1 MTKKKNQGGD
11 LIRELVA
18 KGRELDAK
26 LKELEAQAEAWP
38 RIVATAS
45 KNNIGAPAA
54 RALLQEVQTT
64 KKEMKASSAEIE
76 ENRAALSS
84 FLTGMRAQATE
95 AVAEAK
101 LREDFMGQYGWQD
114 SRPMGPPDEN
124 WTLPTWA
131 TTTNTTEEPPTSGD
145 ILSGAPAMAATSA
158 LPSELETP
166 AAAAEFCNPDQNI
179 SRQTPPTPVLQPAS
193 NRKKVQP
200 DSPSVFDIG
209 LSDATIKMFVNK
221 AKPQQA
227 ANPSPL
233 SMMSSKALPSS
244 SSTSGISSTAPN
256 LATTYASSKAGEV
269 SPTISSSQAQ
279 GLGAQELGHDSTVG
293 ASPELQLRSAL
304 PCLQVN
310 DSSLLPNM
318 PDMSLSQSYAQRGEI
333 SPGLPCRATPEPQ
346 DELTSSGIPP
356 KLSSS
361 RMLHSASLDLSPEL
375 PQLQTINLRD
385 IINPRRTQRSDTPE
399 VPELQ
404 TINLRDISKGPP
416 TPGDTTPEV
425 PTLPSHTLAL
435 ASSNKHEPRDT
446 PEAPE
451 LSYNYR
457 GHSVREASNTP
468 EAPKLLS
475 GKIRALSESPETPVL
490 QTINLRRS
498 AK

>member
-1 MTKKKNQGGD
+1 MSKKNQGRD

-18 KGRELDAK
+18 KGRELDTK

-38 RIVATAS
+38 RIVATAT

-54 RALLQEVQTT
+54 RALLEEVQTT
-64 KKEMKASSAEIE
+64 KKEMKATNAEIE
-76 ENRAALSS
+76 ENRAALAS
-84 FLTGMRAQATE
+84 FLAGMRVQATE

-101 LREDFMGQYGWQD
+101 MREDFMAQYGWQD

-124 WTLPTWA
+124 WSLPSWA
-131 TTTNTTEEPPTSGD
+131 KKTTEEPPSGD
-145 ILSGAPAMAATSA
+145 ILSGASAVAT
-158 LPSELETP
+158 PEETP
-166 AAAAEFCNPDQNI
+166 AAAAEFSNPEENI
-179 SRQTPPTPVLQPAS
+179 SRQAPPTPVPVS
-193 NRKKVQP
+193 NRKAQP

-221 AKPQQA
+221 AKPQT
-227 ANPSPL
+227 ANPSL
-233 SMMSSKALPSS
+233 NLMSSKALSASTSFS
-244 SSTSGISSTAPN
+244 SSTSRTSSRVTGAKPGGSGREVPASPPNFTCQAPN
-256 LATTYASSKAGEV
+256 LEDR
-269 SPTISSSQAQ
+269 
-279 GLGAQELGHDSTVG
+279 ELGHDSTVG

-304 PCLQVN
+304 HSLQVD

-346 DELTSSGIPP
+346 DELTSSAKPP
-356 KLSSS
+356 TLSSS
-361 RMLHSASLDLSPEL
+361 RMLHSASLDFSPEL

-385 IINPRRTQRSDTPE
+385 IINPCGHIKKSDTPE

-404 TINLRDISKGPP
+404 TINLRDISNKAGGASPEIPVLP
-416 TPGDTTPEV
+416 T
-425 PTLPSHTLAL
+425 SHTLAQ
-435 ASSNKHEPRDT
+435 ASSNTHDEPRDT

-451 LSYNYR
+451 LSCNYR
-457 GHSVREASNTP
+457 GYGAREASNTP
-468 EAPKLLS
+468 EAPRLLS
-475 GKIRALSESPETPVL
+475 GRTRAISESPETPVL